1 MHLAVE
7 YSWLYAQL
15 FILVCMCAR
24 DVCMYKEITWE
35 HACFKPS
42 CSVCSCEPLHKCVC
56 VLRLRHIKRALSH
69 QSDILRRQHLC
80 VCEYGLWLQLVKHV
94 SITIENSDVLAPCKS
109 GFIGP
114 AAQTDY
120 RKLPCQEL
128 ISSLGFFRPP
138 LLLGS
143 SSARDLVTRIV
154 ECTY

>member
-1 MHLAVE
+1 MHN
-7 YSWLYAQL
+7 YSFLY
-15 FILVCMCAR
+15 ICVH
-24 DVCMYKEITWE
+24 VMYACTRKSHKETVVLE

-42 CSVCSCEPLHKCVC
+42 CSVCSCELFHKCMC
-56 VLRLRHIKRALSH
+56 VFRLRHIKRPLSH

-94 SITIENSDVLAPCKS
+94 SVRFENSDVLSPCKS

-120 RKLPCQEL
+120 WKLPCQEL
-128 ISSLGFFRPP
+128 ISPLGFFRPP

-143 SSARDLVTRIV
+143 SSRKQQRGDLIAWNM
-154 ECTY
+154 CTK